1 MGSKKERDPVAQTV
15 DRAQGTPTE
24 VAPHLHH
31 STALICTHICRVRSC
46 VHTCM
51 YTHMQREVRCT
62 HMNVRTYRE
71 IMCAYM
77 HVHTYA
83 ERSYVHTCMYARMQ
97 RVIMYTHMHV
107 HICAEGDHVYT
118 HACMHICRER
128 SSRPLSSWTAAK
140 SSLTT
145 LGSWKALLTQLPL
158 KPLCFNLVS
167 HEDMVRGLS
176 HMSLP
181 PRVTL
186 GHILQ
191 PKQRVIPVSAAG
203 I

>member
-1 MGSKKERDPVAQTV
+1 MCAHMHVHTYAERGRVYTH
-15 DRAQGTPTE
+15 E
-24 VAPHLHH
+24 
-31 STALICTHICRVRSC
+31 CTHIQRDHVCIHACTHVCKERSC

-51 YTHMQREVRCT
+51 YA
-62 HMNVRTYRE
+62 RT
-71 IMCAYM
+71 
-77 HVHTYA
+77 
-83 ERSYVHTCMYARMQ
+83 Q
-97 RVIMYTHMHV
+97 RVIMYTHMNV
-107 HICAEGDHVYT
+107 HTCAEGDHVYA

-128 SSRPLSSWTAAK
+128 SSRYRRPLSSWTAAK

-167 HEDMVRGLS
+167 REDMVRGIS
-176 HMSLP
+176 HMSLT

-191 PKQRVIPVSAAG
+191 PKQRVIPMSAAG